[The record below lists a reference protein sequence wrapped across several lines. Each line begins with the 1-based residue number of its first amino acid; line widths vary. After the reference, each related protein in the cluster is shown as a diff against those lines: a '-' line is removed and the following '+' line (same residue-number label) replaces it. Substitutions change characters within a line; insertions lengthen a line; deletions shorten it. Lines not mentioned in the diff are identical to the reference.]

1 MSPSSGGHVA
11 FPELGLATVGYLTIR
26 NVEMSQ
32 ICIQV
37 ILYASNSFWTTASE
51 CDALKGF
58 VEPKSIEPST
68 SIGVLIADSN
78 QMQSQLLVGALRR
91 RPELQVTSC
100 DFDPNL
106 ILDATDSLPIQ
117 VAILNAANPRD
128 GWPDM
133 SIVRRLHV
141 AHPEIAKI
149 ILLNTYD
156 RDIVVNA
163 FRSGARGLFCFS
175 QYPVRMLC
183 KCIQSVHQGQ
193 VWANSEQMQYL
204 IEAVSQVPS
213 LHMVNSRGMRLL
225 TPREEQV
232 VALVADGLSNR
243 EVARELALSEHTIKK
258 YLFRIFDKLGISSR
272 VELVLYAL
280 NHGGSRQAEW
290 VAGAR
295 A

>member
-1 MSPSSGGHVA
+1 MESTFSTSS
-11 FPELGLATVGYLTIR
+11 
-26 NVEMSQ
+26 N
-32 ICIQV
+32 
-37 ILYASNSFWTTASE
+37 
-51 CDALKGF
+51 
-58 VEPKSIEPST
+58 

-78 QMQSQLLVGALRR
+78 QMQCQLLVSALRR
-91 RPELQVTSC
+91 RPEFEVTSC
-100 DFDPNL
+100 
-106 ILDATDSLPIQ
+106 ILDPD
-117 VAILNAANPRD
+117 AILNVIASFPVHVVILNTDNPRD

-133 SIVRRLHV
+133 TVVRQLHL

-175 QYPVRMLC
+175 QYPFRLLC
-183 KCIQSVHQGQ
+183 KCIQSVHHGQ

-204 IEAVSQVPS
+204 VEVLSQVPS
-213 LHMVNSRGMRLL
+213 LHMVNSRGIRLL

-243 EVARELALSEHTIKK
+243 EVAHELRLSEHTIKK

-280 NHGGSRQAEW
+280 SHGDSRQAEW
-290 VAGAR
+290 VAGAS